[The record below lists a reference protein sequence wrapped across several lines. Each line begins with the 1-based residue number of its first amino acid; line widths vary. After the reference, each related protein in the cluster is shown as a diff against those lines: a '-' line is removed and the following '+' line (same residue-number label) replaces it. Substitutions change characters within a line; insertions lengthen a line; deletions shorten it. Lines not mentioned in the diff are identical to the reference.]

1 MTIKKSLKLCKPYM
15 KTGNVFADTQYEMTN
30 SRRKKIRKCKDA
42 QIKFC
47 SPYSKI
53 SGRC

>member
-1 MTIKKSLKLCKPYM
+1 MS
-15 KTGNVFADTQYEMTN
+15 FADTQYEMTN
-30 SRRKKIRKCKDA
+30 SDEKIRKCKDA

>member
-1 MTIKKSLKLCKPYM
+1 MS
-15 KTGNVFADTQYEMTN
+15 FADTQYEMTN

-42 QIKFC
+42 QLKLC